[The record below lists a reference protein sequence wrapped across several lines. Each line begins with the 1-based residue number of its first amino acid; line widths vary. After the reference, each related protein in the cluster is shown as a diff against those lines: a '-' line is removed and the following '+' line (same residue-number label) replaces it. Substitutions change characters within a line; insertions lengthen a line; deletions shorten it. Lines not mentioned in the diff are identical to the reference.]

1 MLKLTRR
8 RGENLIIETAQGEK
22 ITVRVLEMK
31 EGSARIGVEAPHSM
45 SVDREEVYER
55 KQLEKVS

>member
-22 ITVRVLEMK
+22 ITVRVLDITN
-31 EGSARIGVEAPHSM
+31 GVARVGVEAPQST
-45 SVDREEVYER
+45 SIDRQEVYER